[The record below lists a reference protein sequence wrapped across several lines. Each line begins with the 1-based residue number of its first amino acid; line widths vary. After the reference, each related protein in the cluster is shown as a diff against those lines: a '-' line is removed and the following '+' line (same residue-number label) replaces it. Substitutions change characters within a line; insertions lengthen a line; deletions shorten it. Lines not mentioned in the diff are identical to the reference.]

1 MTLITSACPFLT
13 STPVGTKLS
22 AIAYNDCAFIDPV
35 YGCYWRRPIHR
46 PGVPGVTVTMP
57 DDDVWGDANTYKD
70 TYVPGH
76 HNAILFQPTF
86 EGTSGY
92 EHPAGKGANGHQQP
106 KYKPGEKRQV
116 ALPPAG
122 PPYLPFDAQAEA
134 CEECS
139 KPVNFIHVITHECL
153 EGDALRCV
161 IKAVRDDVPLE
172 LDDYVR
178 AGDLL
183 AYFQAGVQQVPPASV
198 GPQPQ
203 GEDPATVPGLEFPPG
218 FELPPGLELPPGFG
232 LPPQVPGAGPDPSTI
247 YTTHYNTEKP
257 CPWCEV
263 TTRTFV
269 SPIAAPT
276 ADADVIT
283 VTATPD
289 SGPPFITTIALPP
302 ADPTP
307 DFPQVFP
314 PPQPQLPAADP
325 TIITITATP
334 PGGATTITTTYTL
347 PAETPSLP
355 VIPQPAP
362 PADLTITSKTTLG
375 STVLPIETTIPIRP
389 DSSIVVTLDSV
400 TVPIVSYATTTIV
413 PANAAGQTL
422 APPDTATSA
431 TLVPPTGTVRAPP
444 GGWPFQIP
452 DFSTVFPVSTSPA
465 GGSVFPGVGGQ
476 PQGEPYYPYPYPYP
490 FVQGPVEV
498 PSGGSSGFPVATAV
512 FGGPFAGGVVP
523 SPLPS
528 STSTEGAPLPT
539 EIVLGGTPATGASP
553 VYPPLVAPAQPQATD
568 AVARLIFESDAGR
581 GRVPDRVVP
590 PGKRSVDEDVEV
602 QVDQNEEED
611 KADDSS
617 LQKRRTPDSLVRP
630 GATQH
635 LEHISLHPGQTL
647 NPHSKLVQLLRSMRR
662 LSPHNLTPRNL
673 DSPQVHLQL
682 GNEPLVGQVTG
693 RFAVRGERPLG
704 VFEGWKSAQKGV
716 AVGGFVGCL
725 MGVVGVVG
733 GVGWWVGRRRR
744 ARRDRV

>member
-1 MTLITSACPFLT
+1 M
-13 STPVGTKLS
+13 GTKLS
-22 AIAYNDCAFIDPV
+22 ALAYNDCAFVDPV

-76 HNAILFQPTF
+76 DNAVLFQPTF
-86 EGTSGY
+86 EGSTGY
-92 EHPAGKGANGHQQP
+92 EHPAGKWVDDNDHRQP
-106 KYKPGEKRQV
+106 KYKPGDKRQV

-122 PPYLPFDAQAEA
+122 PPYLPFDAQAAA
-134 CEECS
+134 CEECN

-183 AYFQAGVQQVPPASV
+183 AYFQAGVQQVPPGSGQTQPEGE
-198 GPQPQ
+198 GP
-203 GEDPATVPGLEFPPG
+203 ALAPGLEF
-218 FELPPGLELPPGFG
+218 PPGLELPPGFG
-232 LPPQVPGAGPDPSTI
+232 LPPQVPGAGPDPSTV

-269 SPIAAPT
+269 SSIAAPT
-276 ADADVIT
+276 SDTDVIT
-283 VTATPD
+283 ITATPD
-289 SGPPFITTIALPP
+289 SGPPFTTTIALPP
-302 ADPTP
+302 AEPTP
-307 DFPQVFP
+307 DFPQILPPP
-314 PPQPQLPAADP
+314 PPQPPAENP
-325 TIITITATP
+325 TVITITATP
-334 PGGATTITTTYTL
+334 AGGATTITTTYTL
-347 PAETPSLP
+347 PPVETPAIPP

-375 STVLPIETTIPIRP
+375 STILPIETTIPIRP

-400 TVPIVSYATTTIV
+400 TVPIVSYATTTII
-413 PANAAGQTL
+413 PSNAAGQTL

-431 TLVPPTGTVRAPP
+431 TLVPPTSTVRAPP

-452 DFSTVFPVSTSPA
+452 DFSTVYPVPVSTSPA
-465 GGSVFPGVGGQ
+465 DGNIFPGVGAGAQ

-498 PSGGSSGFPVATAV
+498 PSQSLSLNPGYPIATAV
-512 FGGPFAGGVVP
+512 FGGPFAGGVVS
-523 SPLPS
+523 SPASSPS
-528 STSTEGAPLPT
+528 SSAGPLPT
-539 EIVLGGTPATGASP
+539 EIVLGGNAASP
-553 VYPPLVAPAQPQATD
+553 VYPPFVVPAQPQATD
-568 AVARLIFESDAGR
+568 AVARLIFESGGKGR

-590 PGKRSVDEDVEV
+590 PSDKRADGDVEGK
-602 QVDQNEEED
+602 VDGDEGDEEEH
-611 KADDSS
+611 A

-630 GATQH
+630 YASQH

-647 NPHSKLVQLLRSMRR
+647 NPHSKLVQLLRSIRHHSSQ
-662 LSPHNLTPRNL
+662 SPHSPLNLEPRDL
-673 DSPQVHLQL
+673 ASPQLRLAPGAAPVPH
-682 GNEPLVGQVTG
+682 VGQVTG
-693 RFAVRGERPLG
+693 RFAVRGEHTLG

-716 AVGGFVGCL
+716 AVGGFVGLL
-725 MGVVGVVG
+725 MFVVGIVG
-733 GVGWWVGRRRR
+733 GVGWWIGRRRR
-744 ARRDRV
+744 GRV